1 MTNRCMVTYYKNTD
15 EGVVG
20 EAFKIADIAE
30 ARKILHSLLED
41 EKALEGME
49 NGTPEK
55 RKTLRRYRMNYELY
69 CKMAREIRGSYAI
82 SKDAFY
88 RMMRSDD

>member
-20 EAFKIADIAE
+20 EAFKVMDIAE
-30 ARKILHSLLED
+30 ARQIARSLLED

-55 RKTLRRYRMNYELY
+55 RETLRRYRINSELY
-69 CKMAREIRGSYAI
+69 NEKARAIRGSYGI
-82 SKDAFY
+82 TKDAFY
-88 RMMRSDD
+88 RMMRGDD